1 MEILKQV
8 KDKDTNNRMVNVI
21 TLLMVTVCT
30 FMIVLYI
37 INENYLNAK
46 ITSFALALAIIAF
59 VYYINTKNINI
70 WINSFIIAFS
80 VLTLYLYYQG
90 GTQGAGLIWTFV
102 LLFIIY
108 QFYNYKTATR
118 ITSLFFLALIT
129 IFIMGLYGTV
139 PVHFSP
145 QYMIVFFITFF
156 TVTVFLYITHRRKA
170 FIENELIKNKEKYE
184 SLFNNLTLGVILI
197 SPEMKVL
204 EINETIT
211 KWFPNLN
218 SDNNKYCFD
227 YFSSKQNSKICEDC
241 KINQVFQEKKTH
253 QSIRL
258 INTETGEKTF
268 NIIISPLFDNNN
280 NVSAVIETLEDIS
293 ESLKMKELIAEK
305 ENQYRLVA
313 DNSSDV
319 IWILDSDDYRFT
331 YVSPAIEKFLGY
343 STEEVLNMSLK
354 IFLSPKTYEFVL
366 VEIPALIKKFLNG
379 ERTTYTHEFEHIRKD
394 GTLVWSETKSFY
406 SFDEKTN
413 KILIFG
419 SSRDI
424 SERKKAEEI
433 IKQSEEKYKQIFLNT
448 RIGLY
453 RTELTSGLILEANNT
468 FAKFLG
474 FKNRYEILQKPFYL
488 ADSYADINDRN
499 KILQLLLSE
508 NEFQDLEIRYKK
520 NDNSIIWLRISGKG
534 DFVNNWIEGFADDIT
549 ERKLTEEALQAS
561 EEKYRSLI
569 ENSLNLI
576 YTLNQD
582 GIFTYVS
589 PSWKL
594 ILGHNTD
601 EVVGKHFKL
610 FVHEEDL
617 HICETLLIQTNQS
630 KTIQPAV
637 EYRVFHKDG
646 SIRWHR
652 SNIFPVYDKEKNI
665 VNYVGNATD
674 FTERKI
680 AEDALRK
687 SEEKYR
693 FLTENA
699 TDVIWNLDLDYKFT
713 YISQADE
720 RIRGFSQSEV
730 VGTEIWKWLKPEAK
744 DVIKNILT
752 RRSNEAFLRT
762 EPSVISFELE
772 QICKDGSW
780 IWAELNA
787 LPYIDENGNII
798 GIHGVARDITQRK
811 NAEAAL
817 QESEE
822 RYRILIET
830 SQEAIIVIQNE
841 KIVFFNPT
849 SLEIVGYS
857 SEELL
862 SAHFSNFIY
871 DEDKS
876 FVSENYA
883 LRIAGKEAPKRYPFR
898 IRRKD
903 GTILWV
909 EVNAIQ
915 YKWNNKP
922 ATLNFITDINEKKLA
937 EEALKES
944 ELRYK
949 RLSENSPAVVF
960 QFLFNPDGTFKIP
973 YISNLVEEMVG
984 VKAEEIYQD
993 SMNLLGLIPKHELN
1007 LLFKKLS
1014 GASQKKSKFQM
1025 QCRFLKNEQ
1034 YRWAE
1039 IQSTPEFLSDG
1050 SSLWD
1055 GFFLDI
1061 TERKLAEKA
1070 LKDSEERYRILI
1082 ETSQEAI
1089 VVVQGTK
1096 LVFSNNTLADLLGY
1110 SINEILTINFIEFIY
1125 DEDRD
1130 LVLTNYKKR
1139 LTGGDAP
1146 KYYQFRL
1153 KKKDGSPIWVE
1164 MSGVLY
1170 KWNDEPAT
1178 LNFIIDINERK
1189 LTEEA
1194 LKESERRF
1202 KRLAENSPA
1211 VVFQFYW
1218 HPEGTFSITYIS
1230 NLVEKVIGIKPE
1242 PILKDAYKLMK
1253 LMPENDLIDFFDYFM
1268 KCSNEFKPFNYQ
1280 CQFITNDEVLWIE
1293 FQAIPE
1299 FQADGSSIWDGF
1311 FQDIT
1316 QRKQAEIALQN
1327 SEQKLKTIIDTANIG
1342 ITLSDI
1348 EGNYYMFN
1356 EWWAEYLGYS
1366 IIELMRKS
1374 NIELTYQDDLEKTLE
1389 NFNKVKS
1396 KEIDKYRFEKRYLR
1410 KDGNIVWCD
1419 VSVAPVFDENDN
1431 ILYLVSMI
1439 NDVNERKLA
1448 EEKIRQ
1454 TTIQLRQIIDLV
1466 PSFIFAK
1473 DVDGRYLII
1482 NKALSDLLGFEPNQ
1496 IIGKKD
1502 SEFLDFDLLN
1512 HKLIDL
1518 EVINSNEMMFIKEEQ
1533 ILRKNNELGW
1543 YQTVKI
1549 PYKHP
1554 GSDKPAVLTVST
1566 DITERKLAEERIT
1579 KQSTFQRIIAE
1590 ISSDFINTSINNIE
1604 EKINE
1609 MLKKIGIFLNVD
1621 RAYILEISDDCNY
1634 LITNYEWVDENIEPT
1649 KDLFHEIYIHD
1660 VPMISH
1666 VVSNRLLFYLPD
1678 INLLPETSE
1687 KEIKFLNMQ
1696 KTKAILC
1703 LPIVRYEHFIGYLG
1717 FDNVVSSKEFT
1728 DEQIELLQVLSNII
1742 GDALQKNKLELEML
1756 KAKEQAETA
1765 NKAKSEFLAN
1775 MSHEIRTPLN
1785 GVIGFTE
1792 LLRNT
1797 QMNSTQQKYLENA
1810 YISANSLLGII
1821 NDILDFSKIEAG
1833 KLELEKIRTDII
1845 ELTEQA
1851 SDIIKYQA
1859 ATKDLELLLNIH
1871 PNIPRFAVVDPI
1883 RLKQILVNLLSN
1895 AVKFTEKGEVELKVV
1910 FSPINNGTGEYTFFV
1925 NDTGIG
1931 ISLNQ
1936 QNKLF
1941 KAFSQADTSTTRKY
1955 GGTGLGLIISNLL
1968 AEKMG
1973 GKISLES
1980 EVGKGTSFFFSFSTE
1995 YEYGKQLDYSN
2006 LININRV
2013 LIIDDNQKNREILT
2027 ENFKSWNVESV
2038 ACDSGLNAINI
2049 LEKSDNFDIMIVDY
2063 HMPILDGIDT
2073 IIFIKEKLN
2082 INKIPII
2089 ILHSSA
2095 DDERLNEKA
2104 KELGVKY
2111 TLIKPVKALE
2121 LFHFIMN
2128 IKDNNYLSDNK
2139 IDLSDSSKIEPEQS
2153 IIASSIKP
2161 TILIA
2166 EDVQMNMMLIKA
2178 MIQGIIPDT
2187 VLIEA
2192 KNGLEVIEKYQ
2203 NNRADIILMDVQ
2215 MPEMD
2220 GTEATEFIR
2229 KKEINTDSHIPIIAL
2244 TAGATKEEKEKCIQA
2259 GMDDFLTKPVDRASL
2274 YKVFEKYI
2282 CFDEKSDT
2290 LIRSINDIINN
2301 NLTFDRNALLTR
2313 IDNDFV
2319 LLNELVN
2326 SVILTLPENLE
2337 ILSKHIYENNIDLIK
2352 KDAHKIKGIALNVC
2366 FNRLSELAKLLEK
2379 IVDSEPNKINFICDK
2394 MLSEWQNLQKELNQ
2408 LIIDN

>member
-1 MEILKQV
+1 MEVLKQA
-8 KDKDTNNRMVNVI
+8 KDKNINNRMVNII

-46 ITSFALALAIIAF
+46 ITSVALVLAIVAF
-59 VYYINTKNINI
+59 IYYTKTKKINI
-70 WINSFIIAFS
+70 WINCFIIAFS
-80 VLTLYLYYQG
+80 TLTLYLYYQG
-90 GTQGAGLIWTFV
+90 GTQGAGIIWTFV
-102 LLFIIY
+102 LLFIIF
-108 QFYNYKTATR
+108 QLKNYKTAV
-118 ITSLFFLALIT
+118 IIVSLFFLALII
-129 IFIMGLYGTV
+129 IFIFGLYGNA
-139 PVHFSP
+139 PLHFSP
-145 QYMIVFFITFF
+145 QYMIVFFLTFL
-156 TVTVFLYITHRRKA
+156 TVSVFLYITHRRKA
-170 FIENELIKNKEKYE
+170 VIEVELIKNKEKYE
-184 SLFNNLTLGVILI
+184 GLFNSLTLGVILI

-204 EINETIT
+204 EINETIK

-218 SDNNKYCFD
+218 IENEPHCFEK
-227 YFSSKQNSKICEDC
+227 FSSLQNNRICENC
-241 KINQVFQEKKTH
+241 KINQVFEEKKTH
-253 QSIRL
+253 QSIRI
-258 INTETGEKTF
+258 INTATGEKTF
-268 NIIISPLFDNNN
+268 NITTSPLFDNNN
-280 NVSAVIETLEDIS
+280 NVTAVIETLEDIS
-293 ESLKMKELIAEK
+293 ESLKMKELISEK

-343 STEEVLNMSLK
+343 SIEEVLNMSLK
-354 IFLSPKTYEFVL
+354 IFLAPKSYEFIL
-366 VEIPALIKKFLNG
+366 VEIPALIKKYLNG
-379 ERTTYTHEFEHIRKD
+379 ERTTYTYEFEHIRKD

-413 KILIFG
+413 KILIYG

-433 IKQSEEKYKQIFLNT
+433 IKLSEEKYKQIFLNT

-453 RTELTSGLILEANNT
+453 RTELTSGLILEANNA

-474 FKNRYEILQKPFYL
+474 FKNRYEILQKPFFL
-488 ADSYADINDRN
+488 ADSYVEINDRN

-520 NDNSIIWLRISGKG
+520 KDNSIIWLRISGKG

-549 ERKLTEEALQAS
+549 ERKLTEEALQES

-582 GIFTYVS
+582 GVFTYVS

-601 EVVGKHFKL
+601 EVVGKHFKI

-617 HICETLLIQTNQS
+617 HICESLLIQTNQS
-630 KTIQPAV
+630 KSVQPAV
-637 EYRVFHKDG
+637 EYRVIHKDG
-646 SIRWHR
+646 TIRWHR
-652 SNIFPVYDKEKNI
+652 SNIFPVYDKENNI

-730 VGTEIWKWLKPEAK
+730 IGTEIWKWLKPEAK

-752 RRSNEAFLRT
+752 RRSNEALLRT
-762 EPSVISFELE
+762 KPSVISFELE

-780 IWAELNA
+780 IWAEINA
-787 LPYIDENGNII
+787 LPYLDENGNIT

-830 SQEAIIVIQNE
+830 SQEAIIVIQDG

-862 SAHFSNFIY
+862 LANFINFIY
-871 DEDKS
+871 NEDKK
-876 FVSENYA
+876 FVTENYA
-883 LRIAGKEAPKRYPFR
+883 LRIAGKEAAKRYPFR
-898 IRRKD
+898 IKRKD

-909 EVNAIQ
+909 EVNAIR

-960 QFLFNPDGTFKIP
+960 QFLFNSDGTFKIP
-973 YISNLVEEMVG
+973 YISNLVEEIVG
-984 VKAEEIYQD
+984 VKADEIYKNP
-993 SMNLLGLIPKHELN
+993 MNLLGLIPNHELD
-1007 LLFKKLS
+1007 LLLKKLNN
-1014 GASQKKSKFQM
+1014 ASHNKSKFQM
-1025 QCRFLKNEQ
+1025 QCRFLKNEH

-1070 LKDSEERYRILI
+1070 LVESEERYRILI

-1096 LVFSNNTLADLLGY
+1096 IVFSNNTMVDLIGY
-1110 SINEILTINFIEFIY
+1110 SMNEIFTINFIEYIY
-1125 DEDRD
+1125 EEDRD

-1153 KKKDGSPIWVE
+1153 KKKDGTPIWVE
-1164 MSGVLY
+1164 MSGILY
-1170 KWNDEPAT
+1170 KWNEHPAT

-1189 LTEEA
+1189 LAEEA

-1202 KRLAENSPA
+1202 KRLTENSPA

-1218 HPEGTFSITYIS
+1218 NPEGTFNITYIS
-1230 NLVEKVIGIKPE
+1230 NLVEKIIGIKPE

-1253 LMPENDLIDFFDYFM
+1253 LMPENDLINFFDYFM
-1268 KCSNEFKPFNYQ
+1268 QCSNEFKPFNYQ

-1299 FQADGSSIWDGF
+1299 FQTDGSSIWDGF
-1311 FQDIT
+1311 FQNIT

-1366 IIELMRKS
+1366 INELMPKS
-1374 NIELTYQDDLEKTLE
+1374 NIELTYKEDRQKTLE
-1389 NFNKVKS
+1389 YFLKLEN
-1396 KEIDKYRFEKRYLR
+1396 KEIDKYRFEKRFLR

-1419 VSVAPVFDENDN
+1419 VSVAPVFDESDN

-1454 TTIQLRQIIDLV
+1454 TTTQLRQIIDLV

-1473 DVDGRYLII
+1473 DVDGKYLII
-1482 NKALSDLLGFEPNQ
+1482 NKALSDLLGLEPNQ
-1496 IIGKKD
+1496 IIGKQD
-1502 SEFLDFDLLN
+1502 NEFLEFELVS
-1512 HKLIDL
+1512 HSYIDL
-1518 EVINSNEMMFIKEEQ
+1518 EVIKNNEMLMIKEEQ
-1533 ILRKNNELGW
+1533 ILRKNKEPGW

-1566 DITERKLAEERIT
+1566 DITERKQAEERIT
-1579 KQSTFQRIIAE
+1579 QQSTFQRIIAE
-1590 ISSDFINTSINNIE
+1590 ISSDFISTNISNIDA
-1604 EKINE
+1604 KINE
-1609 MLKKIGIFLNVD
+1609 MLKKVGLFLNVD
-1621 RAYILEISDDCNY
+1621 RAYILEISDDNNY
-1634 LITNYEWVDENIEPT
+1634 LLNNYEWVDKNIEPT
-1649 KDLFHEIYIHD
+1649 KVLYHEIYIHD

-1678 INLLPETSE
+1678 SNLLPDTSE
-1687 KEIKFLNMQ
+1687 KELEFLNNQ
-1696 KTKAILC
+1696 KIKAMLC
-1703 LPIVRYEHFIGYLG
+1703 LPIVRDEHFIGYLG
-1717 FDNVVSSKEFT
+1717 FENISSAKEFT

-1742 GDALQKNKLELEML
+1742 GDAITKNKLELEML
-1756 KAKEQAETA
+1756 KAKEQAEAA

-1792 LLRNT
+1792 LLKNT
-1797 QMNSTQQKYLENA
+1797 KMNSTQLKYLENA

-1833 KLELEKIRTDII
+1833 KLELERIRTDII

-1859 ATKDLELLLNIH
+1859 ASKGLELLLNIH

-1895 AVKFTEKGEVELKVV
+1895 AVKFTENGEIELKVV
-1910 FSPINNGTGEYTFFV
+1910 FSPSNNGTGDYTFYV

-1973 GKISLES
+1973 GKINLES
-1980 EVGKGTSFFFSFSTE
+1980 EVGKGTSFFFSVNTE

-2006 LININRV
+2006 LINIKRV

-2049 LEKSDNFDIMIVDY
+2049 LEKSAHFDIIIIDY

-2073 IIFIKEKLN
+2073 IILIKEKLN
-2082 INKIPII
+2082 INNIPII

-2095 DDERLNEKA
+2095 DDERLNSKA

-2111 TLIKPVKALE
+2111 KLIKPVKALE

-2128 IKDNNYLSDNK
+2128 VKDNNDYNEDKNISYNQNVHLAEASM
-2139 IDLSDSSKIEPEQS
+2139 LTQS
-2153 IIASSIKP
+2153 INT

-2166 EDVQMNMMLIKA
+2166 EDVPMNMMLIKA
-2178 MIQGIIPDT
+2178 MIQGIIPDSRM
-2187 VLIEA
+2187 IEA
-2192 KNGLEVIEKYQ
+2192 INGLEVIEKYQ

-2229 KKEINTDSHIPIIAL
+2229 KKEIDTDSHIPIIAL
-2244 TAGATKEEKEKCIQA
+2244 TAGATKEEREKCIQA
-2259 GMDDFLTKPVDRASL
+2259 GMDDFLTKPIDRASL
-2274 YKVFEKYI
+2274 YKVFEKYLNFVDKSNSLI
-2282 CFDEKSDT
+2282 ETINQILNNEHSFDKK
-2290 LIRSINDIINN
+2290 
-2301 NLTFDRNALLTR
+2301 ALLAR
-2313 IDNDFV
+2313 IDNDIY
-2319 LLNELVN
+2319 LLNELVI
-2326 SVILTLPENLE
+2326 SVIDTLPENLE
-2337 ILSKHIYENNIDLIK
+2337 LLGKNILEKNIDLIK

-2366 FNRLSELAKLLEK
+2366 FNRLSVLAKLLEK
-2379 IVDSEPNKINFICDK
+2379 IVDNEPNKINFIYDK
-2394 MLSEWQNLQKELNQ
+2394 MLYEWQNLQKELNQ